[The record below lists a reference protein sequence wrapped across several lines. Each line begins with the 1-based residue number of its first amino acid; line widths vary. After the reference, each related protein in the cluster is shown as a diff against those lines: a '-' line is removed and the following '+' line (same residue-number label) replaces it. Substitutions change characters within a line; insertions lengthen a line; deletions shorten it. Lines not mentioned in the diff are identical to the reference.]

1 MSVAFDAVLGL
12 LLLLCAWQVV
22 AARAVREAATTFIAF
37 GLLLGL
43 VWVRLGSVDIALTE
57 VAVGG
62 GLTTIVLLRAVSQLA
77 AAGLA
82 SEDSHSSPPRF
93 RPGVAALCAGVTAA
107 LAGVLLALPEPPP
120 SLAPQVAANMAA
132 TGVGN
137 PIAGVL
143 MVFRAMDT
151 VLETV
156 VVLLALLGVWALA
169 PARALSEPPAPLL
182 AGTPPDPLAFLA
194 RVLVPVG
201 LVVGTWQVWAGADIP
216 GGKFQGAAVL
226 AAMALL
232 LMMAGTLRVPP
243 ADHRGLRIALLVGP
257 LVFLGIGAAGWP
269 LAGAFLRYPAGLEKP
284 AIILVEIASTVSIAA
299 ALVLLVLGAPTGARR

>member
-22 AARAVREAATTFIAF
+22 AARGVRDAATSFIAF

-62 GLTTIVLLRAVSQLA
+62 GLTTIVLLRAVSQIA
-77 AAGLA
+77 ASGRV
-82 SEDSHSSPPRF
+82 SDGGRDEEPRV
-93 RPGVAALCAGVTAA
+93 RAGVAALCAVVTVV
-107 LAGVLLALPEPPP
+107 LAVVLFALPEPAP
-120 SLAPQVAANMAA
+120 SLAPEVAANMAA

-156 VVLLALLGVWALA
+156 VVLLALIGVWALA
-169 PARALSEPPAPLL
+169 PAAALGEPPAPMLD
-182 AGTPPDPLAFLA
+182 GTPPDPLAFLA

-201 LVVGTWQVWAGADIP
+201 LVVGVWQVWAGADIP

-232 LMMAGTLRVPP
+232 LMMAGILRAPP
-243 ADHRGLRIALLVGP
+243 ADHRGLRIALLLGP
-257 LVFLGIGAAGWP
+257 LVFLGVGAAGWP

-299 ALVLLVLGAPTGARR
+299 ALVLLVLGAPRGARR

>member
-1 MSVAFDAVLGL
+1 MSVAFDAVLGV

-22 AARAVREAATTFIAF
+22 AARGVREAATTFIAY

-43 VWVRLGSVDIALTE
+43 VWIRLDSVDIALTE

-77 AAGLA
+77 AVGPVREQTPAGRP
-82 SEDSHSSPPRF
+82 HF
-93 RPGVAALCAGVTAA
+93 QPGVAALCALVTVA
-107 LAGVLLALPEPPP
+107 LAGVLLALPDPPP
-120 SLAPQVAANMAA
+120 SLAPEVAANMAA

-137 PIAGVL
+137 PITGVL

-156 VVLLALLGVWALA
+156 VVLLALIGVWALA
-169 PARALSEPPAPLL
+169 PAGALSAPPAPLL
-182 AGTPPDPLAFLA
+182 AGSPPDPLAFLA

-201 LVVGTWQVWAGADIP
+201 LVVGAWQVWAGADIP

-232 LMMAGTLRVPP
+232 LMMAGTIKAPAADRRELR
-243 ADHRGLRIALLVGP
+243 AALLLGP
-257 LVFLGIGAAGWP
+257 LVFLGMGVAGWP
-269 LAGAFLRYPAGLEKP
+269 LAGAFLRYPEGFEKP
-284 AIILVEIASTVSIAA
+284 AIILVEVASTVSIAA
-299 ALVLLVLGAPTGARR
+299 ALVLLVLGAPSGARR